1 MDGNNNKKRIFPWKC
16 YNHIFI
22 MKRIFTWKCYNDI
35 FVMNKMNSIM
45 NHHSSKRWKE
55 RVVHFYSFWRWFHE
69 WINKQNNIEIILEN
83 ILWKY
88 ILENKGIK
96 VALLFFFLMKYLIE
110 RMIIIAID
118 KNETFFVHLIR
129 RLLPHKSVTF
139 WEVKVLNFARSTSF
153 ILLFEG
159 NRKNIVKNKIVNV
172 IERAKKNW
180 HFTNVFPN
188 FLYSYSIH

>member
-22 MKRIFTWKCYNDI
+22 M
-35 FVMNKMNSIM
+35 NKMNSIM

-55 RVVHFYSFWRWFHE
+55 WVVHFYSFWRWFHE
-69 WINKQNNIEIILEN
+69 WINKENNIEIILEN

-96 VALLFFFLMKYLIE
+96 VAFFSLFWWNICLRKLSLSRSIKMKL
-110 RMIIIAID
+110 
-118 KNETFFVHLIR
+118 FFVHLICI
-129 RLLPHKSVTF
+129 LLPHKSVTF

-159 NRKNIVKNKIVNV
+159 NRKNIVKTKIVNV

-180 HFTNVFPN
+180 HFTNVFSN
-188 FLYSYSIH
+188 FLYSYSIFRKLLWTFIPES

>member
-1 MDGNNNKKRIFPWKC
+1 
-16 YNHIFI
+16 
-22 MKRIFTWKCYNDI
+22 
-35 FVMNKMNSIM
+35 MNKMNFIM

-55 RVVHFYSFWRWFHE
+55 WVVHFYSFWRWFHE

-96 VALLFFFLMKYLIE
+96 VALLFSFLMKYLIE

-159 NRKNIVKNKIVNV
+159 NRKNIVKTKIVNV

-180 HFTNVFPN
+180 HFTNVFSN
-188 FLYSYSIH
+188 FLYSYSIFRKLLWTFIPES

>member
-22 MKRIFTWKCYNDI
+22 M
-35 FVMNKMNSIM
+35 NKMNFIM

-69 WINKQNNIEIILEN
+69 WINKENNIEIILEN

-96 VALLFFFLMKYLIE
+96 VALLFSFLMKYLIE

-118 KNETFFVHLIR
+118 KNETFFFVHLIR
-129 RLLPHKSVTF
+129 ILLPHKSVTF

-180 HFTNVFPN
+180 HFTNVSPN
-188 FLYSYSIH
+188 FLYSYSIFRKFLCTFIPES